1 MKKCKKCNNSYSDNY
16 DFCTLCGNTLD
27 TVPLFKLSSFIKQ
40 LPKQTI
46 ITITM
51 CSIIVVFILGYFIIE
66 HIKFNEARQDIEDYK
81 IQKYI
86 DEQRTAVNTWDL
98 DIEDGWTWEKDGNY
112 IYIRGSVKN
121 VGDDTISYFA
131 VTADFLNADGDV
143 IDSDWTNDGDELEPN
158 ESRKFEI
165 MHEYDSSYKKV
176 KLEVSEVS

>member
-1 MKKCKKCNNSYSDNY
+1 
-16 DFCTLCGNTLD
+16 
-27 TVPLFKLSSFIKQ
+27 
-40 LPKQTI
+40 
-46 ITITM
+46 M

-66 HIKFNEARQDIEDYK
+66 HIKFNEARKDIEDYK
-81 IQKYI
+81 IQKFI

-131 VTADFLNADGDV
+131 VNADFLNADGDV
-143 IDSDWTNDGDELEPN
+143 IDSDWTNDGYELEPN

-165 MHEYDSSYKKV
+165 MPEYDSSYKKV